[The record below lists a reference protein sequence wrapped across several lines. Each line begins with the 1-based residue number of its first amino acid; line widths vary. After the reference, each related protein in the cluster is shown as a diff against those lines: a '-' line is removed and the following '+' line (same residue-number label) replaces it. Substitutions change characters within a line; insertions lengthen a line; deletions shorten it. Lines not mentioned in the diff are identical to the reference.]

1 MKRTALI
8 EIFPSIP
15 NFRKKSMSGAINMY
29 ALKTPAGSQMA
40 STLSVR

>member
-8 EIFPSIP
+8 ENFFSIP
-15 NFRKKSMSGAINMY
+15 NFHKKSMSGAINMY

-40 STLSVR
+40 NTLLVR

>member
-8 EIFPSIP
+8 EKFSSIL
-15 NFRKKSMSGAINMY
+15 NFRKKSMSGTINMY

-40 STLSVR
+40 SMLSVR